1 MLDSANEIHS
11 LVKEGQDIVVD
22 KDISLDLYMAKKCH
36 SSKNG
41 VVTPISALTEGN
53 V

>member
-22 KDISLDLYMAKKCH
+22 KDISLGCTWQK
-36 SSKNG
+36 
-41 VVTPISALTEGN
+41 SAILPKM
-53 V
+53 VL